1 MVTYVTPRRLGRR
14 WNARI
19 RSNSTFAFATQ
30 QNDVRVGFWCQL
42 KERLNREVGDVS
54 RASLRLGRWAA
65 DGRKFQNLA
74 KLLAKLPQTVR
85 GAGRTDRRTQLTM
98 RTRSMRKVRI
108 LDQLPPEVLSL
119 VLSQLLPQDMMVQK
133 CSRRWRDKDLDVL
146 YWKQLFLNTFG
157 EAAQTTKRT
166 RKAAKARSREW
177 RDRYERAWMFR
188 VQPRT
193 GALGLRIGRALS
205 SYPHRVVPTR
215 IYHAIDGQGVLS
227 VPDVRGEERELRY
240 YIHEEAID
248 VGAFE
253 VDVDTWLYAP
263 HEEDSDIND
272 LLRGLVIY
280 CPLGILYDPARP
292 AVGRRGIRV
301 GSPLRHLLE
310 AYEVGL
316 EDVEPYGDSRC
327 GSQFGLR
334 SVNIIQFGLAD
345 SDEYTLWDQW
355 EELLEGTARVFDID
369 EGAWTGEVVVPRET
383 LLNWPI
389 QSLQIW
395 AEDAF

>member
-1 MVTYVTPRRLGRR
+1 
-14 WNARI
+14 
-19 RSNSTFAFATQ
+19 
-30 QNDVRVGFWCQL
+30 
-42 KERLNREVGDVS
+42 
-54 RASLRLGRWAA
+54 
-65 DGRKFQNLA
+65 
-74 KLLAKLPQTVR
+74 
-85 GAGRTDRRTQLTM
+85 M

-108 LDQLPPEVLSL
+108 LDDLPPEVLSL

-133 CSRRWRDKDLDVL
+133 CSRRWRDADLDAS
-146 YWKQLFLNTFG
+146 YWKQLFLNTF
-157 EAAQTTKRT
+157 ALDQQDAMPTTKRG

-292 AVGRRGIRV
+292 AVGRRRIRV

-327 GSQFGLR
+327 GSQFGLQG
-334 SVNIIQFGLAD
+334 VNIQFGLAD

-355 EELLEGTARVFDID
+355 EELLDVL
-369 EGAWTGEVVVPRET
+369 PHET
-383 LLNWPI
+383 LLNWPL

>member
-1 MVTYVTPRRLGRR
+1 
-14 WNARI
+14 
-19 RSNSTFAFATQ
+19 
-30 QNDVRVGFWCQL
+30 
-42 KERLNREVGDVS
+42 
-54 RASLRLGRWAA
+54 
-65 DGRKFQNLA
+65 
-74 KLLAKLPQTVR
+74 
-85 GAGRTDRRTQLTM
+85 M
-98 RTRSMRKVRI
+98 RTRSMRKKRI
-108 LDQLPPEVLSL
+108 LDELPPEVLSL
-119 VLSQLLPQDMMVQK
+119 VLSQLLPQDMLVQR

>member
-1 MVTYVTPRRLGRR
+1 
-14 WNARI
+14 
-19 RSNSTFAFATQ
+19 
-30 QNDVRVGFWCQL
+30 
-42 KERLNREVGDVS
+42 
-54 RASLRLGRWAA
+54 
-65 DGRKFQNLA
+65 
-74 KLLAKLPQTVR
+74 
-85 GAGRTDRRTQLTM
+85 
-98 RTRSMRKVRI
+98 MRKKRI
-108 LDQLPPEVLSL
+108 LDELPPEVLSL
-119 VLSQLLPQDMMVQK
+119 VLSQLLPQDMMVPR
-133 CSRRWRDKDLDVL
+133 CSRRWRDKDLDVT
-146 YWKQLFLNTFG
+146 YWKPLFLNTF
-157 EAAQTTKRT
+157 ALDQRDATPTTKRG

-310 AYEVGL
+310 AYGVGL

-345 SDEYTLWDQW
+345 TDEYTLWDQW
-355 EELLEGTARVFDID
+355 EELLD
-369 EGAWTGEVVVPRET
+369 GAVTIFSHGEPPQQREVPRET

-389 QSLQIW
+389 QSLQVW